1 MTTGLGLLPLE
12 SAETRVDGSSLV
24 QENEPQ
30 VNLPGPQQYPP
41 FLSSTVTSE
50 PFAGGF
56 SSFGQPL
63 FGHPVSLNGPPIMP
77 QGVAASSESP
87 FRSPLGQPSVFPAGQ
102 TSFGHPVSLNGQAI
116 MYPGVLAHK
125 GSPLR
130 QSPLGQPLSSGNPP
144 SPGTGN
150 PPFGQQSSSQ
160 KSAFGQPPLPY
171 KPPFGQQSSSQ
182 KSAFGQPPLSPKTAF
197 GLKSTNHS
205 PLFEKLPSFR
215 DRSWFTEPMFK
226 RASSPAKSPFA
237 KPISPDSHEP
247 SKS

>member
-1 MTTGLGLLPLE
+1 M
-12 SAETRVDGSSLV
+12 S
-24 QENEPQ
+24 
-30 VNLPGPQQYPP
+30 
-41 FLSSTVTSE
+41 
-50 PFAGGF
+50 
-56 SSFGQPL
+56 
-63 FGHPVSLNGPPIMP
+63 

-125 GSPLR
+125 GPPLR

-160 KSAFGQPPLPY
+160 KSTFGQPPLPY
-171 KPPFGQQSSSQ
+171 QPPFGQQSSSQKSTFGQPPLPYQPPFGQQSSSQ

-197 GLKSTNHS
+197 GLESTNHS

-215 DRSWFTEPMFK
+215 DRSWFTEPIFK